1 MDHEVVAA
9 GRRPAAGQ
17 AERARLINTR
27 QIIVPRSSGVDASSG
42 DGMMFIIEPLMFFG
56 ALIVSYLYFNKI
68 KSNENTLLHSS
79 GIRSGRASA
88 FS

>member
-1 MDHEVVAA
+1 
-9 GRRPAAGQ
+9 
-17 AERARLINTR
+17 
-27 QIIVPRSSGVDASSG
+27 
-42 DGMMFIIEPLMFFG
+42 LMFLG

-79 GIRSGRASA
+79 GIRSGRASS

>member
-1 MDHEVVAA
+1 LDHEVVAA
-9 GRRPAAGQ
+9 RRRPAAGQ

-27 QIIVPRSSGVDASSG
+27 QIIVRRSSGVDASSG
-42 DGMMFIIEPLMFFG
+42 DGMMFIIDQLMLLG
-56 ALIVSYLYFNKI
+56 ALIVSYLYFNKT